1 MNKKAAFGY
10 EWKNGE
16 LVINEKESSIVK
28 WIYSKVSEYTD
39 NPPDYLI
46 RETMEYSEEE
56 LTYDEAKKK
65 VSLSKIL
72 PFVTAEL
79 NVRIKEFEIRH
90 AEPNDIQKF
99 LESELDSEM
108 TAALEKEYI
117 LQKVSGY
124 SGGVISP
131 REGRYIGKAPKH
143 RQGLRNI
150 TESNEPFVSKEMY
163 ESVVKKIQEGIKH
176 ISAKEQDDDFKQRYF
191 FKQIDALLPTAD
203 LYKLDESFNS
213 SDDSYAKEVLKKIN
227 DIFFDVYGA
236 DYLESS
242 NEFAEMPAV
251 IRGQKS
257 GHVGLAIINI
267 DIKTGEQWRTH
278 FLTPRGIIERD
289 KHEIF
294 SDDYNYVM
302 ETYPTYDYWY
312 TGDKNIDFENE
323 PDDII
328 NILNSYNPDHQGMKM
343 E

>member
-1 MNKKAAFGY
+1 MNKKATFGY

-56 LTYDEAKKK
+56 LTYDEARKK

-72 PFVTAEL
+72 PYVTAEL
-79 NVRIKEFEIRH
+79 NVRIKEFEIRQ
-90 AEPNDIQKF
+90 ADDIQKF

-124 SGGVISP
+124 AGGVISP
-131 REGRYIGKAPKH
+131 REGRYIGKAPKR
-143 RQGLRNI
+143 RQGFKNI
-150 TESNEPFVSKEMY
+150 IESNEPFVSKEMY
-163 ESVVKKIQEGIKH
+163 ESAVKKIQEGIKH
-176 ISAKEQDDDFKQRYF
+176 ISKKEQDDDFRQRHF
-191 FKQIDALLPTAD
+191 FKRIDALLPTVD

-236 DYLESS
+236 DYLERS

-267 DIKTGEQWRTH
+267 DIKTGEQWRIH
-278 FLTPRGIIERD
+278 FLTPRGIIERH
-289 KHEIF
+289 KYEIF

-328 NILNSYNPDHQGMKM
+328 NILKSYNPDQQGMKM

>member
-1 MNKKAAFGY
+1 MNKKATFGY

-16 LVINEKESSIVK
+16 LVINEKESNIIK

-46 RETMEYSEEE
+46 REAMEYSDEE
-56 LTYDEAKKK
+56 LTYEEAKKK

-72 PFVTAEL
+72 PYVTAEL
-79 NVRIKEFEIRH
+79 NVRIKEFEIGQ
-90 AEPNDIQKF
+90 ADDIQKF

-108 TAALEKEYI
+108 NAAIEKEYI
-117 LQKVSGY
+117 LQKVSRHT
-124 SGGVISP
+124 GGVISP
-131 REGRYIGKAPKH
+131 REGRYIGKAHKR

-163 ESVVKKIQEGIKH
+163 ESAVKKIQEGIKH
-176 ISAKEQDDDFKQRYF
+176 ISRKEQDDDFRQRYF
-191 FKQIDALLPTAD
+191 FKRIDALLPAVD

-213 SDDSYAKEVLKKIN
+213 FDDSYAKEVLKKIN
-227 DIFFDVYGA
+227 DIFIDVYDA
-236 DYLESS
+236 DYLERC

-251 IRGQKS
+251 IRGQES

-289 KHEIF
+289 KYEIY

-328 NILNSYNPDHQGMKM
+328 NILNSYNPDQQGMKM